1 MTNKTMHKLLYVLFF
16 VPVFAFSQLQGSVID
31 FQNKQPV
38 VGAKITSSEGQRAI
52 TDYDGKFKINVANY
66 PVTLVTVMLP
76 YGNDTLRVD
85 GPGDVTITMREP
97 VQNIQTV
104 VVSAGRRN
112 QEVEEVPI
120 SMEIIRPSL
129 IDNKGVTDLEQAVEQ
144 SPGVFTMDGQ
154 VSIRGGSGFAYGAGS
169 RVLLLWN
176 GMPLL
181 SGYAGDTQW
190 NAIPMEQA
198 SQIEI
203 MKGAASVLYGSGAL
217 NGVIALTEKE
227 PGTKPETKVKVQFGM
242 YDSPARESLK
252 WWAKE
257 NNSPARPALGVPMNQ
272 QVEVYRSQMYK
283 RLGYTVSSTFFHN
296 DGYREGENELRGRIS
311 GTLYYRPQ
319 KWKRVK
325 AGVGYNFQIQKT
337 GNFLIWQSDSLGYTP
352 SGGADTTNAE
362 STLTYNFGKRIFI
375 DPYVKIIDKKNNR
388 HNIKTRMYF
397 AENGN
402 LNNNAQSNGAT
413 IYFAEYQFQRQ
424 FGFGATL
431 TSGIS
436 ETYNV
441 VKSNLF
447 GDHTSNNAALY
458 GQYEQKFGKFDF
470 TAGMRMEYFQM
481 DDKEADTRFIIN
493 KKDSAS
499 IPFYPIFR
507 TGLHYEIAKY
517 THLRASYGQGIRYP
531 SVAERYTET
540 SVGALNIF
548 PNPGVNPEIGWAAEI
563 GIKQGVK
570 MGDWKGLIDVSGFIN
585 EYQNMME
592 FTFGIY
598 NPKTYQQLDPSNNPE
613 DAAIFSSLVQEM
625 MAQGFTQ
632 NQAVA
637 KLVGFQAQNTEDA
650 RITGIE
656 FSFNSTG
663 KIKEVEILSLIGYTY
678 MNPIS
683 LNNDPTYLNGF
694 SDTTDNI
701 LKYRF
706 RHLAKAD
713 VEANYKN
720 YSVGFSGRY
729 NSFMSNIDRI
739 FEEDLIG
746 DGTFL
751 LPGLKDYRKKYNK
764 GNLVFDFR
772 LGYKIKENYRL
783 GFMINNV
790 LNAEVTSRPGDIQA
804 PRSFIL
810 QLQMKF

>member
-1 MTNKTMHKLLYVLFF
+1 MHKLLYLLFF

-31 FQNKQPV
+31 LQNKQPV

-52 TDYDGKFKINVANY
+52 TDYDGKFKINVSNY

-76 YGNDTLRVD
+76 YGNDTLRVE
-85 GPGDVTITMREP
+85 GPGEVTITMREP

-252 WWAKE
+252 WWSKE
-257 NNSPARPALGVPMNQ
+257 NNSPVRPALGVPLNQ

-424 FGFGATL
+424 FGYGATL

-458 GQYEQKFGKFDF
+458 AQYEQKFGKFDF

-598 NPKTYQQLDPSNNPE
+598 NPKTYEQLDPSNNPD
-613 DAAIFSSLVQEM
+613 DAAVFSSLVQEM

-713 VEANYKN
+713 VEVNYRN

-772 LGYKIKENYRL
+772 LGYKINENYRI

>member
-625 MAQGFTQ
+625 IAQGFTQ